1 MQNHEPSSYR
11 LDSYSSLVESD
22 LRQLLQ
28 KEPKLELYRMIEY
41 FLGFRD
47 QNGGEVERYGGKR
60 LRPAI
65 CLYIADLF
73 GKKEAARLFASSLE
87 LFHNFTLIHDDIEDH
102 DELRRGRPTVWKLWG
117 VNHGINSGDALGL
130 LATKTLGRAAAKAGE
145 NGQKAAAFLS
155 QIYAEVIEG
164 QFLDFTLADAL
175 LSSPAV
181 TEESYLRMIE
191 KKSAVLIA
199 ASAKAGAMIAGAS
212 PACQEALWRYGF
224 NLGRPYQIYDDI
236 VSIWGSIEKSGK
248 TALKDIYEK
257 KKTLPV
263 IFGYSCA
270 SAAEK
275 KELEEIYSTGHV
287 VSEEEVRKVVGILN
301 KVDAREYAHQKLLHF
316 ATLAKKALGN
326 TGLSKTSIQ
335 PLLDLEQSLLFSNPS
350 TTNRVKVQLQ

>member
-236 VSIWGSIEKSGK
+236 
-248 TALKDIYEK
+248 
-257 KKTLPV
+257 
-263 IFGYSCA
+263 
-270 SAAEK
+270 
-275 KELEEIYSTGHV
+275 
-287 VSEEEVRKVVGILN
+287 
-301 KVDAREYAHQKLLHF
+301 
-316 ATLAKKALGN
+316 
-326 TGLSKTSIQ
+326 
-335 PLLDLEQSLLFSNPS
+335 
-350 TTNRVKVQLQ
+350 